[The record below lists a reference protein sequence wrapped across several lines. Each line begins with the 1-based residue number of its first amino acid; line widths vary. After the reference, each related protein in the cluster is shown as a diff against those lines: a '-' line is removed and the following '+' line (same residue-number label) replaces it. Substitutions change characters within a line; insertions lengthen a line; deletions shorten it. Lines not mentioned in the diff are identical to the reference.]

1 VKTNINNN
9 KYIVYSFGM
18 ADKKTILRTFNT
30 HLFEFLDDVIRIF
43 PDNLDIQTAKTSFL
57 AIKQANPTI
66 IIKTWVQYIYLPY
79 KDTIDSGN
87 IDFFFQKDYS
97 EDLAYIAN
105 SKEVLKI
112 VDTLREPVSNMTDQQ
127 KQFTMEYLQN
137 LSKLSVIYS
146 V

>member
-1 VKTNINNN
+1 
-9 KYIVYSFGM
+9 M
-18 ADKKTILRTFNT
+18 ILRTFNT
-30 HLFEFLDDVIRIF
+30 HIFEFLDDIIRIF

-66 IIKTWVQYIYLPY
+66 IIKTWVQYIYIPY
-79 KDTIDSGN
+79 KETIDSGN
-87 IDFFFQKDYS
+87 IEFFFNKDYS

-112 VDTLREPVSNMTDQQ
+112 VDTLRGPVSNMSDQQ

-137 LSKLSVIYS
+137 LSKLSFMYS
-146 V
+146 AM

>member
-1 VKTNINNN
+1 M
-9 KYIVYSFGM
+9 S
-18 ADKKTILRTFNT
+18 DKKMILRTFNT
-30 HLFEFLDDVIRIF
+30 HIFEFLDDIIRIF

-66 IIKTWVQYIYLPY
+66 IIKTWVQYIYIPY
-79 KDTIDSGN
+79 KETIDSGN
-87 IDFFFQKDYS
+87 IEFFFNKDYS

-112 VDTLREPVSNMTDQQ
+112 VDTLRGPVSNMSDQQ

-137 LSKLSVIYS
+137 LSKLSFMYS
-146 V
+146 AM